1 MNESIACLEPAQMQ
15 SLLTGDLPPDEIATA
30 ESHLSSCDACQQRIE
45 SQVGAEEFWGD
56 VRQSLTEPNEGLG
69 ADAGES
75 ERMRSL
81 LDMLGPSDDPA
92 MLGRIGAYEIAGI
105 LGTGGMGVVFK
116 GFDRA
121 LNRYVAIKM
130 LLPHLSVSGAARK
143 RFAREA
149 QAAAAVVDDH
159 VMAIHCVSEWQGVP
173 YFVMNYSR
181 GISLQRRLSDEG
193 PLELCEIL
201 RIGMQSAKGLAAAH
215 AQGLVH
221 RDVKPANIF
230 LDEGVERVQLM
241 DFGLARAADDASLT
255 RSGML
260 AGTPQFMSPEQTRA
274 EKVDQK
280 SDLFSLGSVMY
291 SMCTGRVPFRAESS
305 YAVLRQIT
313 DSAPRPIRQINP
325 SVPDWLC
332 RVIDRLMAK
341 APDDRFE
348 SAAEVADLLQRCI
361 AHVQQPDEHSLPNE
375 LTHQV
380 ETCVRKGFGTRKRVA
395 AVCLGGMVA
404 ITFLAAAMTNPPDI
418 AGVWTGEDWGDI
430 SLIQAESG
438 EYVGDYSGADQH
450 GPGEIEVTWSR
461 RERRFIG
468 HWQAESGEPS
478 GSLSIRL
485 VDKEIRGAWNTR
497 HQDKNGTLLR
507 LADLVWTRSKT
518 PASPAQFSGIRTN
531 LSQIN
536 KALND
541 YEADH
546 EMFPPSAIQTEGNPP
561 HSWRVAILPYLGEQ
575 ELYDSYHFDEPW
587 DSEHNRTLLARM
599 PKVYR
604 SPLDKADST
613 NTSYFGMVNKRRHV
627 IPFAEYEKSDS
638 EVRYWF
644 PGDKAVPI
652 GLSFFGK
659 NEGVPISCMHDGLAN
674 IIALVEARQP
684 IPWTKPADL
693 VFNFDD
699 PSAIGEIPT
708 WFPNG
713 WYVAYGDGKVDFVR
727 SKMKPTHLRNLFSTW
742 ESPHSGFTLREY
754 REHSPDWSSVTVKN
768 LATPPASYQA
778 TPGAVKRIANLLGLI
793 GEPEPTDS
801 MKDITKRMSHRVQ
814 TGFRITGVVNGSPAS
829 KEGLQ
834 VEDILL
840 GLDRW
845 ETGSVEDVEYAINH
859 VQLQKLDS
867 VSYYVVRDDDTYYG
881 SLDLTT
887 VSMGD

>member
-1 MNESIACLEPAQMQ
+1 MNNSIACLEPDQMQ

-45 SQVGAEEFWGD
+45 SQVGADDFWGD
-56 VRQSLTEPNEGLG
+56 VRHSLLEPNNGLK
-69 ADAGES
+69 ADSGEN

-81 LDMLGPSDDPA
+81 LDLLGPTDDPE
-92 MLGRIGAYEIAGI
+92 MLGRIGAYEIAGL

-130 LLPHLSVSGAARK
+130 LLPHLSISGAARK

-149 QAAAAVVDDH
+149 QAAAAIVDDH

-181 GISLQRRLSDEG
+181 GTSLQKRLREEG

-291 SMCTGRVPFRAESS
+291 AMCTGRVPFRAESS
-305 YAVLRQIT
+305 YAVLRQIS
-313 DSAPRPIRQINP
+313 DSSPRPIREINP
-325 SVPDWLC
+325 DVPDWLC
-332 RVIDRLMAK
+332 GVIERLMAK
-341 APDDRFE
+341 APEDRFE
-348 SAAEVADLLQRCI
+348 SAAEVADLLQHCI
-361 AHVQQPDEHSLPNE
+361 AHVQQPNENALPE
-375 LTHQV
+375 SVTPQI
-380 ETCVRKGFGTRKRVA
+380 ETSAKKDVGVRKRVT
-395 AVCLGGMVA
+395 VLCLGGLVA
-404 ITFLAAAMTNPPDI
+404 IALLAAAKTNPPEI

-430 SLIQAESG
+430 SLIKSENG
-438 EYVGDYSGADQH
+438 VYVGDYSGSDEH
-450 GPGEIEVTWSR
+450 EPGEIEVKWSR
-461 RERRFIG
+461 REGRYVG
-468 HWQAESGEPS
+468 HWNAESGEPG

-485 VDKEIRGAWNTR
+485 VDKEIRGAWNTQR
-497 HQDKNGTLLR
+497 RDRKGTLLR
-507 LADLVWTRSKT
+507 LADLAWTRLKT
-518 PASPAQFSGIRTN
+518 PASSTQFSDIRKN
-531 LSQIN
+531 FSEIHD
-536 KALND
+536 ALNM
-541 YEADH
+541 YLAVH
-546 EMFPPSAIQTEGNPP
+546 ETFPPSEIQTEGNPP

-575 ELYDSYHFDEPW
+575 KLYESYHFDEPW

-599 PKVYR
+599 PRAYR
-604 SPLDKADST
+604 SSLDKTDSI
-613 NTSYFGMVNKRRHV
+613 NTSYFGMVNKHRHV
-627 IPFAEYEKSDS
+627 IPFTEYEKTDS

-644 PGDKAVPI
+644 PGENAVPI

-659 NEGVPISCMHDGLAN
+659 NKGVPVSYMLDGLAN

-684 IPWTKPADL
+684 IPWTKPMDL
-693 VFNFDD
+693 VFDFDD

-708 WFPNG
+708 WFPDG

-742 ESPHSGFTLREY
+742 ESPDSGFTLREY
-754 REHSPDWSSVTVKN
+754 RKHSPDWAPEKVKN
-768 LATPPASYQA
+768 LAAPPASNQA
-778 TPGAVKRIANLLGLI
+778 TPGAVKRIANFPGLI

-801 MKDITKRMSHRVQ
+801 MQELTKHMSHRFQ
-814 TGFRITGVVNGSPAS
+814 TGFRITGVVKGSPAAE
-829 KEGLQ
+829 EGFE
-834 VEDILL
+834 VDDILL

-859 VQLQKLDS
+859 GQRQKPGS
-867 VSYYVVRDDDTYYG
+867 VRYYIVRDGERYYG
-881 SLDLTT
+881 RINLPAGSPEN
-887 VSMGD
+887 